1 MLMDLKFLNQ
11 TMVVLIGSI
20 YQHQHWI
27 TINPLIFNF
36 KEEVTEEYI
45 LAQGI
50 KYITG
55 TISCPIGKYTIMD
68 CLL

>member
-45 LAQGI
+45 LAQEQF
-50 KYITG
+50 ITEQFHVRLAS
-55 TISCPIGKYTIMD
+55 IR
-68 CLL
+68 